1 MSGKTKLFELMKWVG
16 WGIDAEPSEFVVR
29 GTLMDI
35 VNYAKTNG
43 LEFRELP
50 NHLTG
55 GYFTKPIDNY
65 TAEAFEV
72 VPVGG

>member
-16 WGIDAEPSEFVVR
+16 LGIDAEPSEFVVR

-35 VNYAKTNG
+35 VNYATANG
-43 LEFRELP
+43 LTFNELP
-50 NHLTG
+50 SHLTG

-65 TAEAFEV
+65 TAEAFEL
-72 VPVGG
+72 VPAV

>member
-16 WGIDAEPSEFVVR
+16 WGIDAEPSEFVTR

-43 LEFRELP
+43 LMFQEIP

-65 TAEAFEV
+65 TAEAFEL
-72 VPVGG
+72 VPAGA

>member
-1 MSGKTKLFELMKWVG
+1 MMGMGVN
-16 WGIDAEPSEFVVR
+16 AEPTKFVLR

-35 VNYAKTNG
+35 VNYAKDNG
-43 LEFRELP
+43 LNFHELP
-50 NHLTG
+50 NHLVG

-72 VPVGG
+72 VPVGEA